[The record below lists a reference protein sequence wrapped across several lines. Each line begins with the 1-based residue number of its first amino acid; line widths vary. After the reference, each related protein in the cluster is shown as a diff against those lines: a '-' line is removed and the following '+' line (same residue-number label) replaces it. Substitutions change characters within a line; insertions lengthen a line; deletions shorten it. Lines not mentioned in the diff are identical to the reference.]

1 MIEVILKGLSMMTKK
16 KIVAGVTLAAAYTA
30 DAGKL
35 MVGIGFI
42 GLGCVL
48 IGNMVSSIGVSIM
61 EKSINA

>member
-1 MIEVILKGLSMMTKK
+1 MKGLSMMTKK